1 MFHDLWHGVM
11 EAAYTGPERI
21 QVWGICSTVQ
31 LLKESM
37 VLVILTRWRIYAGIG
52 ISTRP

>member
-21 QVWGICSTVQ
+21 QVWGVCSTVQ
-31 LLKESM
+31 LLKERKNICTN
-37 VLVILTRWRIYAGIG
+37 LL
-52 ISTRP
+52 